1 MFRVGAGAEALRGL
15 AHVLVLGH
23 CLEES
28 LHAVCRDI
36 LAVGRV
42 TRHVALQVAPQH
54 DHRGSHV
61 EELHAEHPPPRRALD
76 DACCALLVARL
87 PSLQVER
94 RLEPRAHRA
103 DDGDA
108 RPRARL
114 LGQHG
119 GGHGARTHRGA
130 PLYGG
135 VARLEGRGLGVGR
148 ALPLVEMRALAQR
161 GLVRS
166 GQAWGEGEG
175 EGEG

>member
-1 MFRVGAGAEALRGL
+1 MRIPTARRTWRGAGDYWGMEYTQEMANTMLAAAIDAGIWC
-15 AHVLVLGH
+15 AHV
-23 CLEES
+23 S
-28 LHAVCRDI
+28 LLPLSKKGTKI
-36 LAVGRV
+36 
-42 TRHVALQVAPQH
+42 
-54 DHRGSHV
+54 
-61 EELHAEHPPPRRALD
+61 
-76 DACCALLVARL
+76 ARL

-130 PLYGG
+130 PLYGR
-135 VARLEGRGLGVGR
+135 VARLEGHGLGVGR

-166 GQAWGEGEG
+166 GLG
-175 EGEG
+175 